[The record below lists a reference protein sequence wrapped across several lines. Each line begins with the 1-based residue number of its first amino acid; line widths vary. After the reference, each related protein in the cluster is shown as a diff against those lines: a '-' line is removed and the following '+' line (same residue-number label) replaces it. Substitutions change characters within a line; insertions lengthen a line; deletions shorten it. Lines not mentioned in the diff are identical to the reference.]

1 MEYLARRLAAAA
13 FVIFGAVTLVFIIL
27 YWLPGDPAALIAGE
41 DAPAEHIEQVRAQL
55 GTDRP
60 LIEQYAGYISHL
72 ARGDLGNSYATG
84 EPVANRLAAQIPATL
99 GLTLFATLI
108 AVVVGI
114 GLGVVAAVHR
124 GGWIDHAIQTST
136 LTFTSMPSF
145 WLGILLIL
153 IFSVHLQWLPSIGNG
168 TWSQLVLP
176 AVCMGLVTSGK
187 LIRMVRNNV
196 LDVLDEP
203 FVTTLRGKGLLEHA
217 VLYQHVLRSALIP
230 TITLL
235 GVLVGEL
242 LSGTV
247 VVETLFARQGVGRII
262 AESVSIKDIPM
273 IQGAVLFAAG
283 FYVFINLLVDL
294 SYGWVDRRVRY

>member
-196 LDVLDEP
+196 LDILDEP

>member
-1 MEYLARRLAAAA
+1 MEYLARRLTASA

-60 LIEQYAGYISHL
+60 LIEQYVGYIGHL

-84 EPVANRLAAQIPATL
+84 EPVASRLAAQIPATL

-153 IFSVHLQWLPSIGNG
+153 IFSVYLQWLPSIGNG
-168 TWSQLVLP
+168 TWSQLALP

-196 LDVLDEP
+196 LDILDEP

>member
-13 FVIFGAVTLVFIIL
+13 FVIFGALTLVFMIL

-196 LDVLDEP
+196 LDILDEP

>member
-1 MEYLARRLAAAA
+1 MEYLARRLAASA

-196 LDVLDEP
+196 LDILDEP

>member
-1 MEYLARRLAAAA
+1 MEYLARRLTASA

-196 LDVLDEP
+196 LDILDEP